1 MQDKYRVLSLA
12 DVRKCTVN
20 GYVFD
25 SSTLYRSSDSETLDL
40 QVSKYLPP
48 ETLLLSGQLSW

>member
-12 DVRKCTVN
+12 DVPECTVSE
-20 GYVFD
+20 YVFD
-25 SSTLYRSSDSETLDL
+25 SSTLYRSTDCETLDL

-48 ETLLLSGQLSW
+48 ETLLLSGRLSW